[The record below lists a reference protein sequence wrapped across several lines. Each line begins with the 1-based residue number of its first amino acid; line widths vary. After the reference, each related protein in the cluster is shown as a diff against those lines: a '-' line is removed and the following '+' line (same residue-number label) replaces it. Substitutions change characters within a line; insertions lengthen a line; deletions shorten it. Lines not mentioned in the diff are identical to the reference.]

1 MKLIKSDP
9 ILAIDPGTTKSGV
22 VLFDG
27 ESVLY
32 SNAEMDN
39 GDIIEALNIGCVGN
53 NLWFEEAVIEEIK
66 SYGMPMGDTTIQT
79 IIWIGRFIEVWTPS
93 EMNLL
98 PRKTIVT
105 FLCGSSRAK
114 DSNVRRRILD
124 LFPQTGGGK
133 EPAIGTK
140 PQPGPLYGVAAHS
153 LSALAVGL
161 TYKYREEETATFT
174 G

>member
-1 MKLIKSDP
+1 MKLVKSDL
-9 ILAIDPGTTKSGV
+9 ILAIDPGTNASGV

-27 ESVLY
+27 ENVLY

-39 GDIIEALNIGCVGN
+39 EDLAVG
-53 NLWFEEAVIEEIK
+53 LTTGILHDWFFYEAVIEEIK
-66 SYGMPMGDTTIQT
+66 SYGMPMGDSTIQT
-79 IIWIGRFIEVWTPS
+79 IIWIGRFIEAFTPF
-93 EMNLL
+93 EAELI

-133 EPAIGTK
+133 EPAVGIK
-140 PQPGPLYGVAAHS
+140 SQPGPLFGVSSHS

-161 TYKYREEETATFT
+161 TYKYREEE
-174 G
+174 

>member
-1 MKLIKSDP
+1 MKLIKSNLV
-9 ILAIDPGTTKSGV
+9 LAIDPGTTKSGV

-27 ESVLY
+27 ENVLY
-32 SNAEMDN
+32 TNAEMDN
-39 GDIIEALNIGCVGN
+39 HDLVEALNTGCIDGC
-53 NLWFEEAVIEEIK
+53 LWFDESVIEEIK

-93 EMNLL
+93 EMNLI

-140 PQPGPLYGVAAHS
+140 SQPGPLFGVKSHS

-161 TYKYREEETATFT
+161 AYKYREEETATLT